1 MNIKKIKNLVM
12 SWKIMLL
19 IACLV
24 ASGISI
30 YLNNLSYGSDFIG
43 GTSIQVQL
51 EHPVNDSTTLESI
64 RTIIENRL
72 NGIGIKDVQVASWGD
87 RYILVKIAGA
97 SPAQIYDTERAIM
110 QQAKFVEKIDGNLA
124 VKGDEVTIDT
134 SSRGALVVP
143 SEGGYSWQVGVLH
156 NQEGACRFFEV
167 GAGKRGR
174 PVDNFLD
181 PPENSAV
188 LMDSITYE
196 TINKFT
202 TLPTSKE
209 NDILFGDTV
218 PYLIEVRCGLPI
230 IVLENN
236 TSNNNTNNNA
246 SNNTE
251 DITGLN
257 ISKLNEL
264 KKKNITKII
273 IAEDKNSIP
282 QSVKNLIA
290 ENGFEIVIKQRKE
303 QLYGDWIKDFTGLQ
317 STPRLNFDPDKCV
330 YNAQITGF
338 SQTKEGAEK
347 ELKFTQVLL
356 TSGNLPVKILPI
368 CGSYY
373 AGNVTPCGGEER
385 NFDATIGFVFLQYSA
400 IAGFIAI
407 LGVTIVVFLRYK
419 KPFLILPIMVTCL
432 SEVFIILGVASAIH
446 WELDLLAV
454 AGIIIAIGTGI
465 DNQIVITDETLKRG
479 SKKEVV
485 SIAERIKRAFFIIFT
500 GAFTTMA
507 AMVPM
512 FGINAG
518 MLKGFAF
525 TTILGVLIGIMITR
539 PAYAKMIEVILK

>member
-1 MNIKKIKNLVM
+1 MDIKKIKDIVM
-12 SWKIMLL
+12 NWRIMFL
-19 IACLV
+19 IVCLA

-30 YLNNLSYGSDFIG
+30 YMNNLSYGSDFVG
-43 GTSIQVQL
+43 GISIQVQL

-72 NGIGIKDVQVASWGD
+72 NGMGIKDVQVTSWGD
-87 RYILVKIAGA
+87 RYVLVKIARA
-97 SPAQIYDTERAIM
+97 SPAQIYDTERVIM
-110 QQAKFVEKIDGNLA
+110 QQAKLVERIDGNIA
-124 VKGDEVTIDT
+124 VKGDEITIDT
-134 SSRGALVVP
+134 SSRGALVTA

-156 NQEGACRFFEV
+156 NQEGACRFFEA

-188 LMDSITYE
+188 LMDRITYG
-196 TINKFT
+196 TISKFT
-202 TLPTSKE
+202 TLPTSKD
-209 NDILFGDTV
+209 NDILFGDTAS
-218 PYLIEVRCGLPI
+218 YLIEVRSGLPI

-236 TSNNNTNNNA
+236 TNNNNTEGTA
-246 SNNTE
+246 
-251 DITGLN
+251 GLN
-257 ISKLNEL
+257 ISRLNEL
-264 KKKNITKII
+264 KEKNITKII
-273 IAEDKNSIP
+273 IAEDKNNIS
-282 QSVKNLIA
+282 QDVKNLIA

-303 QLYGDWIKDFTGLQ
+303 QLYGDWIRDFTGLQ
-317 STPRLNFDPDKCV
+317 STPRLNFNPDKCV

-338 SQTKEGAEK
+338 SQTKEGAKK
-347 ELKFTQVLL
+347 ELRFTQVLL

-385 NFDATIGFVFLQYSA
+385 NFDAAIGFVFLQYSA
-400 IAGFIAI
+400 IAGLIAI
-407 LGVTIVVFLRYK
+407 LGVTIVVFLRYR
-419 KPFLILPIMVTCL
+419 KPFLILPIMITCL

-454 AGIIIAIGTGI
+454 AGIIIAIGTGV

-485 SIAERIKRAFFIIFT
+485 SVPERIKRAFFIIFT

-507 AMVPM
+507 AMIPM
-512 FGINAG
+512 FGISAG

-525 TTILGVLIGIMITR
+525 TTILGVLIGITITR
-539 PAYAKMIEVILK
+539 PAYAKIVEMFLK